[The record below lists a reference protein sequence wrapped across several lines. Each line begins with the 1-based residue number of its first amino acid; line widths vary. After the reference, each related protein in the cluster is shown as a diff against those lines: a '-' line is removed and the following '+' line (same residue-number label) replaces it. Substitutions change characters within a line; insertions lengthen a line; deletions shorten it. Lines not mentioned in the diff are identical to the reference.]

1 MPGAR
6 RACKGRTARKTAPQ
20 LRCAA
25 VAVYAES
32 LSLFA
37 ARRAYFDANGFGADG
52 GYAKR
57 WVKVKLGP
65 LALWFPNS
73 EARVRAVR
81 YHDLHHVATGSDTD
95 WTGEGE
101 IAAWEIA
108 SSCRGFLAACWLNL
122 SAMAIGLAIA
132 PARIFRAFVRG
143 RHTRNLYAERF
154 DDALLA
160 TSVGALRERLELASA
175 PPVATAADRAT
186 FAGWCAAAAAA
197 LLAQAA
203 VLVAPIAALIAWL
216 L

>member
-1 MPGAR
+1 MPYAR
-6 RACKGRTARKTAPQ
+6 RACKGRKTASP
-20 LRCAA
+20 LRCAP
-25 VAVYAES
+25 VAAYADSQS
-32 LSLFA
+32 LVD
-37 ARRAYFDANGFGADG
+37 ARRVYFDANGFGADG

-65 LALWFPNS
+65 LPLAFPNS

-81 YHDLHHVATGSDTD
+81 YHDLHHVATGYDTD

-108 SSCRGFLAACWLNL
+108 SSCRGFLAAWWLNL

-160 TSVGALRERLELASA
+160 TSVGALRKRLDLAS
-175 PPVATAADRAT
+175 PPPAATAADRVA
-186 FAGWCAAAAAA
+186 FAGWCVAAAAA
-197 LLAQAA
+197 LSLQAA
-203 VLVAPIAALIAWL
+203 LLIAPVAL
-216 L
+216 LIGQCG

>member
-6 RACKGRTARKTAPQ
+6 RACKGRKTGAP

-32 LSLFA
+32 LSLLD
-37 ARRAYFDANGFGADG
+37 ARRVYFDANGFGADG

-65 LALWFPNS
+65 LPLWFPNS

-81 YHDLHHVATGSDTD
+81 YHDLHHVATGYDTD
-95 WTGEGE
+95 WIGEGE

-108 SSCRGFLAACWLNL
+108 SSCRGFLAAWWLNL

-160 TSVGALRERLELASA
+160 TSVGALRERLALVSA
-175 PPVATAADRAT
+175 DPAATSGDRAA
-186 FAGWCAAAAAA
+186 FAGWCV
-197 LLAQAA
+197 AA
-203 VLVAPIAALIAWL
+203 VLAVVAQATLLATPVVLLIHSAV
-216 L
+216 

>member
-1 MPGAR
+1 VPA
-6 RACKGRTARKTAPQ
+6 
-20 LRCAA
+20 
-25 VAVYAES
+25 YAES
-32 LSLFA
+32 LSLLD
-37 ARRAYFDANGFGADG
+37 ARRVYFDANGFGADG

-65 LALWFPNS
+65 LPLAFPNS

-81 YHDLHHVATGSDTD
+81 YHDLHHVATGYDTD

-108 SSCRGFLAACWLNL
+108 SSCRGFLAAWWLNL

-143 RHTRNLYAERF
+143 RHTQNLYAERF

-160 TSVGALRERLELASA
+160 SAVGALRKRLDLAS
-175 PPVATAADRAT
+175 PPPAATPADRIA
-186 FAGWCAAAAAA
+186 FAGWCVAAVLS
-197 LLAQAA
+197 LLAQAVMIAAPVA
-203 VLVAPIAALIAWL
+203 VLLTWL
-216 L
+216 A

>member
-1 MPGAR
+1 
-6 RACKGRTARKTAPQ
+6 
-20 LRCAA
+20 

-32 LSLFA
+32 LSLFD

-65 LALWFPNS
+65 LPLAFPNS

-81 YHDLHHVATGSDTD
+81 YHDLHHVATGYDTD

-108 SSCRGFLAACWLNL
+108 SSCRGFLAAWWLNL

-132 PARIFRAFVRG
+132 PARIFHAFVRG

-154 DDALLA
+154 DDQLLA
-160 TSVGALRERLELASA
+160 TSVGALRKRLDLASA
-175 PPVATAADRAT
+175 AFATTSDRAV
-186 FAGWCAAAAAA
+186 FAGWCVAAVAAFCVQAA
-197 LLAQAA
+197 LL
-203 VLVAPIAALIAWL
+203 VAPVALLLAWL
-216 L
+216 A

>member
-6 RACKGRTARKTAPQ
+6 GGCKGRKAASP
-20 LRCAA
+20 LRCAP
-25 VAVYAES
+25 VPVYAES
-32 LSLFA
+32 LSLLD
-37 ARRAYFDANGFGADG
+37 ARRVYFDANGFGADG

-65 LALWFPNS
+65 VPLAFPNS

-81 YHDLHHVATGSDTD
+81 YHDLHHVATGYDTD

-108 SSCRGFLAACWLNL
+108 SSCRGFLAAWWLNL
-122 SAMAIGLAIA
+122 SAMAIGLVIA

-154 DDALLA
+154 DDALLE
-160 TSVGALRERLELASA
+160 TTVGALRKRLDLAS
-175 PPVATAADRAT
+175 PPPAATSGDRVAFAA
-186 FAGWCAAAAAA
+186 WCVASIAA

-203 VLVAPIAALIAWL
+203 LLVTPLAMMIRL
-216 L
+216 LV

>member
-1 MPGAR
+1 MAAYADLQSVLDAR
-6 RACKGRTARKTAPQ
+6 R
-20 LRCAA
+20 
-25 VAVYAES
+25 V
-32 LSLFA
+32 
-37 ARRAYFDANGFGADG
+37 YFDANGFGADG

-65 LALWFPNS
+65 LPLWFPNS

-81 YHDLHHVATGSDTD
+81 YHDLHHVATGYDTD

-108 SSCRGFLAACWLNL
+108 SSCRGFVAAWWLNL

-160 TSVGALRERLELASA
+160 TSVRSLRERLELASLEPA
-175 PPVATAADRAT
+175 ATQSDRIA
-186 FAGWCAAAAAA
+186 FAGWSVAAVAALIVQAA
-197 LLAQAA
+197 LLVAPVAA
-203 VLVAPIAALIAWL
+203 VLALCR
-216 L
+216 